1 MKPLERKDGIS
12 SQAAEKLIDIPYD
25 TRIFKKDKQEVAVAG
40 FRERLQAAV
49 KQYETSNRET
59 FGALK
64 EMLNEYQETLLTLE
78 ESVEYD
84 VHSIVNNAVIAQKG
98 NEACFQSLNQIV
110 ETIGAINQMPFDF
123 DEASGQ
129 IIEQM
134 LQELAGVGALNAS
147 NEALKT
153 LDEYKA
159 DFDDITVNFYR
170 VVGGKDK
177 GERTREY
184 YTEKRTKVPPSLSQP
199 GKKYQEAI
207 VALRDK
213 LEAILSNSETA
224 AAELQRF
231 AKEAVE
237 VLQLWEVYS
246 KSKPTATK
254 KNPQGLRQWKGEY
267 VTDQQ
272 IEEMLQKYPF
282 YQEIADKLSFRK
294 MGEEGEGPVERKLHA
309 MRRVIAMLRAK
320 AESIVNAPAYAA
332 GIMSEYT
339 DSATDFGKDASQG
352 LREITAALYAP
363 QLKEAPGVVEKA
375 KDFAKGLVPEQAPA
389 MVGAAKRVKAEK
401 EPWQMTRKEWIDWYA
416 DSQTGPNRMYTKQ
429 SVERARDL
437 FMSGNIS
444 DEMMADV
451 HNDAA
456 FDANDLLIWRKAWV
470 KKAIEDG
477 KPVPPEV
484 LADYP
489 ELNATAKKTTAAGQR
504 VKAGTWA
511 FDREKAKGVVAEL
524 KKRKDEWYDI
534 VGDDLFMDGIDG
546 AIRRAEEMIKSSRK
560 K

>member
-1 MKPLERKDGIS
+1 MKLLERNDGIR

-49 KQYETSNRET
+49 KQYERSNRET

-64 EMLNEYQETLLTLE
+64 DMLHQYQETILTLE

-84 VHSIVNNAVIAQKG
+84 VHSLVNNVAIAQKG

-159 DFDDITVNFYR
+159 DFDEITVNFYH
-170 VVGGKDK
+170 VIGGKEK
-177 GERTREY
+177 GDRTREY

-199 GKKYQEAI
+199 GKKYQDAI
-207 VALRDK
+207 IVLRDK

-246 KSKPTATK
+246 KPKPAATK

-352 LREITAALYAP
+352 LREITAVLYAP
-363 QLKEAPGVVEKA
+363 QLEEAPGVIDKA

-389 MVGAAKRVKAEK
+389 MVGAA
-401 EPWQMTRKEWIDWYA
+401 
-416 DSQTGPNRMYTKQ
+416 G
-429 SVERARDL
+429 
-437 FMSGNIS
+437 
-444 DEMMADV
+444 
-451 HNDAA
+451 
-456 FDANDLLIWRKAWV
+456 
-470 KKAIEDG
+470 
-477 KPVPPEV
+477 
-484 LADYP
+484 
-489 ELNATAKKTTAAGQR
+489 KKTTASVQNLVSSIAGSLED
-504 VKAGTWA
+504 VVPDMP
-511 FDREKAKGVVAEL
+511 FDTRTKVVHHVLKRLGEIPEIGNAIYDASGIGAK
-524 KKRKDEWYDI
+524 K
-534 VGDDLFMDGIDG
+534 
-546 AIRRAEEMIKSSRK
+546 
-560 K
+560 